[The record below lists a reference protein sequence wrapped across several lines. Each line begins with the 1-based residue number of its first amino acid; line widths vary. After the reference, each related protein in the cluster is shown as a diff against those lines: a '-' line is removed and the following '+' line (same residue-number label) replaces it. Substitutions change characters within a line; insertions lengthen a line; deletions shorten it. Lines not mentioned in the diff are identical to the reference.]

1 MKVKRGEI
9 VLLSMPFAQG
19 GGSKIRP
26 AVVVQNDRNNAR
38 LNNTIVA
45 AITRNVSRANLP
57 TQLLIDPAIP
67 AEQGSGLVATSSV
80 TCENLF
86 TVGQNLIHRK
96 IGRLSTNTMQK
107 VSDCLR
113 AALDVS

>member
-1 MKVKRGEI
+1 MNLKRGDV

-26 AVVVQNDRNNAR
+26 GLIVQNDQGNAR
-38 LNNTIVA
+38 LTNTVVA
-45 AITRNVSRANLP
+45 AITRNVTRSHLP
-57 TQLLIDPAIP
+57 TQFLIDPATG
-67 AEQGSGLVATSSV
+67 AGSSSGLIAQSAV

-96 IGRLSTNTMQK
+96 IGHLPDDVMLK
-107 VSDCLR
+107 IGDCLR
-113 AALDVS
+113 ASLAL

>member
-1 MKVKRGEI
+1 MKVKRGDV

-38 LNNTIVA
+38 LGNTIVA
-45 AITRNVSRANLP
+45 AITRNVSRASLP
-57 TQLLIDPAIP
+57 TQLLIDPATP
-67 AEQGSGLVATSSV
+67 AGQKSGLVAVSAV

-86 TVGQNLIHRK
+86 TVGQNLIHRT
-96 IGRLSTNTMQK
+96 IGSLSVDAMRQ

-113 AALDVS
+113 AALEID

>member
-1 MKVKRGEI
+1 MKVKRGDI

-38 LNNTIVA
+38 LSNTIVA
-45 AITRNVSRANLP
+45 AITRNVSRATLP
-57 TQLLIDPAIP
+57 TQMLIDPAAP
-67 AEQGSGLVATSSV
+67 GGQGSGLIAISAV

-96 IGRLSTNTMQK
+96 IGGLSVDSMRK

-113 AALDVS
+113 AALDIS

>member
-1 MKVKRGEI
+1 MTVKRGDV

-26 AVVVQNDRNNAR
+26 AVVVQTDRNNAR

-45 AITRNVSRANLP
+45 AITRNISRANLP
-57 TQLLIDPAIP
+57 TQLLVDPGTSA
-67 AEQGSGLVATSSV
+67 GKDSGLMAVSAV

-86 TVGQNLIHRK
+86 TVGRNLIHRS
-96 IGRLSTNTMQK
+96 IGRLSTDDMRQ

-113 AALDVS
+113 AALDIS

>member
-1 MKVKRGEI
+1 MKVKRGDV

-38 LNNTIVA
+38 LSNTIVA
-45 AITRNVSRANLP
+45 AITRNVSRAGLQ
-57 TQLLIDPAIP
+57 TQLLVDPATP
-67 AEQGSGLVATSSV
+67 AERGSGLVAVSAV

-86 TVGQNLIHRK
+86 TVGQSLIHRK
-96 IGRLSTNTMQK
+96 IGRLAADSMIK
-107 VSDCLR
+107 VGDCLR
-113 AALDVS
+113 AALEIT